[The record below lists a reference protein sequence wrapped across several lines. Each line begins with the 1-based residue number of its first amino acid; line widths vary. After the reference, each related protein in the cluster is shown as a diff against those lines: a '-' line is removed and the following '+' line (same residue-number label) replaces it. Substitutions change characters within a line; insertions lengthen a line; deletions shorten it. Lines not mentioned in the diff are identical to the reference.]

1 MWKALSNKIDVK
13 LSFYA
18 YIDDIYERAAPKLN
32 DLSRIDLYL
41 DVDKKKILWFF
52 LITVQLPSADINVP

>member
-32 DLSRIDLYL
+32 DLSRIDPYL
-41 DVDKKKILWFF
+41 DVDKKKIL
-52 LITVQLPSADINVP
+52 